1 MKKKIFF
8 WIRVFKKAFVHAMVD
23 DEFRLYIG
31 KRRLQGLKDKI
42 STFKNASDRVLTN
55 TISYNLK
62 ALNDITTDFCMQRMK
77 WLIYAVLAIETT
89 AKHSRILFI
98 GPRTENEILFLKAL
112 GYENVN
118 AIDLISYSPYITL
131 GDMHNIPFG
140 DEAFDIIICGWTL
153 PYSKQ
158 PSIVAKEIVRVA
170 KKNAL
175 IAVGLEHIPEKKLE
189 VMLKQSSISESSSL
203 NQKELATDRL
213 NTVEDIRNLFGLREA
228 DQLIFSHNAP
238 LKNLDTQKIEALT
251 GLASSQVMVVLRK

>member
-1 MKKKIFF
+1 MKEQISF
-8 WIRVFKKAFVHAMVD
+8 WIRVFQKAFIHAMID
-23 DEFRLYIG
+23 DKFRLIVG
-31 KRRLQGLKDKI
+31 KKRLKAFKGNI
-42 STFKNASDRVLTN
+42 STLQNASDRVLTN
-55 TISYNLK
+55 TISYNLR
-62 ALNDITTDFCMQRMK
+62 ALNDITTDFLMQRMK
-77 WLIYAVLAIETT
+77 WLIYAVLAVETT
-89 AKHSRILFI
+89 TRHSRILFI

-140 DEAFDIIICGWTL
+140 DEAFDIVICGWTL

-170 KKNAL
+170 KKNGL
-175 IAVGLEHIPEKKLE
+175 IAVGLEHIPVQKLKA
-189 VMLKQSSISESSSL
+189 MLKESSISESSSL

-213 NTVEDIRNLFGLREA
+213 NTVDDIRNLFGMREA